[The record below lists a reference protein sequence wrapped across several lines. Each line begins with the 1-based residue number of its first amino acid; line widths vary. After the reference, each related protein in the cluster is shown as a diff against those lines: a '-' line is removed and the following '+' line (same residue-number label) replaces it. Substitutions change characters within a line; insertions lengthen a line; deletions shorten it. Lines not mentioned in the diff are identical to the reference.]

1 MTGTS
6 AGSSGSSP
14 DSTLRACG
22 ASTDSTRA
30 GATSTVALTDRS
42 TESTLPCTVTVP
54 PSREDTMASCSAVR
68 ASQATGSSVTSP
80 FDQVTGTVWGSA
92 ERASSAEAPEAT
104 LTSTA
109 AEPLTSPAS
118 GALTCTAAL
127 TVWPVAP
134 TLPCTSY
141 IPGTEVSTSP
151 QVTGSLVTS
160 PLDQVTETSA
170 GSSAWPPCQTS
181 ARAGASTETAWA
193 GETTTVALTVW
204 SVAPTL
210 P

>member
-1 MTGTS
+1 
-6 AGSSGSSP
+6 
-14 DSTLRACG
+14 
-22 ASTDSTRA
+22 
-30 GATSTVALTDRS
+30 
-42 TESTLPCTVTVP
+42 
-54 PSREDTMASCSAVR
+54 MASCSAVR

-118 GALTCTAAL
+118 RALTCTVAL

-141 IPGTEVSTSP
+141 IPGTEVSTSS
-151 QVTGSLVTS
+151 QVTDSLVTS
-160 PLDQVTETSA
+160 PLDQATETST

-181 ARAGASTETAWA
+181 ARAGASTETTWA
-193 GETTTVALTVW
+193 GETTIVVLTV
-204 SVAPTL
+204 
-210 P
+210 